1 MHRFTRFCPFPI
13 PQISPCF
20 KRYSSHR
27 SRESKIVVV
36 EDSKYEKVVS
46 TFESLN
52 YDKMQDELTKEEEI
66 TIGIALNLAVSVQR
80 NIAICFVA
88 IFVSLS
94 VMIINVTEHR
104 FIHFKHGILLSQ
116 FKLYFATP
124 QWRLLIPLIPQWILF
139 TTVPAMLSSLFFVMS
154 EKDPKTAGMPGT
166 IGFLNGIQFSRTVSF
181 KLLIYRIMSTIF
193 MLMGCLVAGKEGAV
207 MNIGAV
213 LGILTSMMHFPFK
226 YNRCFK
232 LIQNDRE
239 RRDMASVGI
248 ASAVCAAFVAPIGG
262 VVLALEEGIVY
273 GTKELTTNILFGS
286 VITSFTSAT
295 IKLILIHHCVG
306 CVMEKDLQFLADIE
320 NRDTFMEYRFFEIL
334 LFIVFGI
341 IGGLTGSAWNCLEV
355 QISYWRKKYI
365 KKNWLKIL
373 EVVVVS
379 TVTAIISLI
388 ILLSVTE
395 CSRGG
400 LRENEFVTLIK
411 WHCGKGQ
418 LPTVLLFFFQ
428 NDVSLMNTL
437 ICDERLIGVKPLL
450 VLLVYYFILSA
461 IYMGIAISGGIF
473 IPHII
478 TGAAWGRLLAESL
491 LILAPQTKA
500 WCRPQMYAFLAAA
513 SHICGTTRIC
523 LSIGIILLESSGQ
536 IAFGLPV
543 FIVVIITKFVADNL
557 THSLY
562 QSECLMKGMP
572 LLQKTVPP
580 YCSWIPVQNI
590 MNTNV
595 IALPKVTTVGAIV
608 NVLKNTKH
616 NGFPVVDPD
625 FSSEEDGFESYGQL
639 LGLVLR
645 INLIII
651 LKHRLYA
658 SESFEENL
666 NVLRNN
672 AGRGEMDFKLQDIK
686 HLKEEE
692 DKTVDLGRFM
702 HTSPFFVQTETSF
715 STVYSLMTRLGM
727 RHLLVVNQSN
737 ESKLIVRENNYYAK
751 VVSTFETLDYEKTQD
766 EITNNE
772 EIKHGLR
779 LNFVLALQRNVVT
792 LIVAF
797 SISLCVMII
806 LQVEHHYLDFK
817 FDYLADY
824 LEDYYAK
831 PRIQS
836 FFPFYVG
843 WILFTLIP
851 GMLSGLLTIMVIEPV
866 SVGRGMPSIIGFL
879 NGIQFQRMLSFK
891 LLIAK
896 VISTILMLMATL
908 PAGIEGPIMYM
919 GVILGVR
926 VPMIRIPFKNV
937 RCFKLLQNDREKR
950 DMASVG
956 IAAGVCAAFIAPV
969 GCVLKK
975 DVLFLTNDEDSA
987 EFLHYHFFEV
997 PIFILFGIIGGLTGS
1012 AWNCLEMQIS
1022 YWRQKYVKKNISKLL
1037 ELACILIIIATFSFI
1052 CLITMS
1058 DCIQIRK
1065 GEKHELPPR
1074 KMFCAEGEIPT
1085 MMLFFF
1091 QKDVSLL
1098 TSLIFGEATFGM
1110 KALIVLLIYYFT
1122 LSAALMGASISGGIF
1137 IPSMVTGAIWGRLL
1151 AESLLIL
1158 APQTK
1163 AWCRPQMYA
1172 FLAAGAHIG
1181 GTTRICFSI
1190 GIILLESS
1198 GQTSFGL
1205 PVFIVVITTKI
1216 VGDMFTH
1223 PIYHSECLMKGMPF
1237 LERKVPPNCSWIQVR
1252 NIMNKN
1258 VVALPQ
1264 VTTVGAIVHVLK
1276 NTKHNGFPVVDPDFN
1291 SEEEGIDSY
1300 GQLLGLVLRDKLL
1313 IILKNKLYGKES
1325 FHGTLNIL
1333 RNQFDTNLKLGDIR
1347 FVKGEEKK
1355 TVDLGRFMNPS
1366 PMFVQMETSF
1376 STVYALMAGLGMRH
1390 LLVVNQSN
1398 EVVGVVTRKDIAV
1411 HKSEITCCTADT
1423 KVVPL
1428 VDE

>member
-1 MHRFTRFCPFPI
+1 MPGYSCICPI
-13 PQISPCF
+13 PVPPISPCF
-20 KRYSSHR
+20 KRYETHR
-27 SRESKIVVV
+27 SR
-36 EDSKYEKVVS
+36 
-46 TFESLN
+46 
-52 YDKMQDELTKEEEI
+52 
-66 TIGIALNLAVSVQR
+66 
-80 NIAICFVA
+80 
-88 IFVSLS
+88 
-94 VMIINVTEHR
+94 
-104 FIHFKHGILLSQ
+104 
-116 FKLYFATP
+116 
-124 QWRLLIPLIPQWILF
+124 
-139 TTVPAMLSSLFFVMS
+139 
-154 EKDPKTAGMPGT
+154 
-166 IGFLNGIQFSRTVSF
+166 
-181 KLLIYRIMSTIF
+181 
-193 MLMGCLVAGKEGAV
+193 
-207 MNIGAV
+207 
-213 LGILTSMMHFPFK
+213 
-226 YNRCFK
+226 
-232 LIQNDRE
+232 
-239 RRDMASVGI
+239 
-248 ASAVCAAFVAPIGG
+248 
-262 VVLALEEGIVY
+262 
-273 GTKELTTNILFGS
+273 
-286 VITSFTSAT
+286 
-295 IKLILIHHCVG
+295 
-306 CVMEKDLQFLADIE
+306 
-320 NRDTFMEYRFFEIL
+320 
-334 LFIVFGI
+334 
-341 IGGLTGSAWNCLEV
+341 
-355 QISYWRKKYI
+355 
-365 KKNWLKIL
+365 
-373 EVVVVS
+373 
-379 TVTAIISLI
+379 
-388 ILLSVTE
+388 
-395 CSRGG
+395 
-400 LRENEFVTLIK
+400 
-411 WHCGKGQ
+411 
-418 LPTVLLFFFQ
+418 
-428 NDVSLMNTL
+428 
-437 ICDERLIGVKPLL
+437 
-450 VLLVYYFILSA
+450 
-461 IYMGIAISGGIF
+461 
-473 IPHII
+473 
-478 TGAAWGRLLAESL
+478 
-491 LILAPQTKA
+491 
-500 WCRPQMYAFLAAA
+500 
-513 SHICGTTRIC
+513 
-523 LSIGIILLESSGQ
+523 
-536 IAFGLPV
+536 
-543 FIVVIITKFVADNL
+543 
-557 THSLY
+557 
-562 QSECLMKGMP
+562 
-572 LLQKTVPP
+572 
-580 YCSWIPVQNI
+580 
-590 MNTNV
+590 
-595 IALPKVTTVGAIV
+595 
-608 NVLKNTKH
+608 
-616 NGFPVVDPD
+616 
-625 FSSEEDGFESYGQL
+625 
-639 LGLVLR
+639 
-645 INLIII
+645 
-651 LKHRLYA
+651 
-658 SESFEENL
+658 
-666 NVLRNN
+666 
-672 AGRGEMDFKLQDIK
+672 
-686 HLKEEE
+686 
-692 DKTVDLGRFM
+692 
-702 HTSPFFVQTETSF
+702 
-715 STVYSLMTRLGM
+715 
-727 RHLLVVNQSN
+727 

-766 EITNNE
+766 EITNDE
-772 EIKHGLR
+772 EKKHGLR
-779 LNFVLALQRNVVT
+779 LNFVLAFQRNVVT
-792 LIVAF
+792 LIVAV
-797 SISLCVMII
+797 SISLCVFII
-806 LQVEHHYLDFK
+806 LQVEHHYLEFK
-817 FDYLADY
+817 FNYLADY
-824 LEDYYAK
+824 LEDYYTK

-836 FFPFYVG
+836 FFPFFVS
-843 WILFTLIP
+843 WNLFTLIP
-851 GMLSGLLTIMVIEPV
+851 GMLSGLLTITVIEPV
-866 SVGRGMPSIIGFL
+866 SVGRGMPSIIAFL
-879 NGIQFQRMLSFK
+879 NGIQFQKSLSLK
-891 LLIAK
+891 LLIVK
-896 VISTILMLMATL
+896 VISTIFMLMATL

-969 GCVLKK
+969 GGVAMALEEGISYCSTSLTARIFFGSVMTSMTSAFLISLLINCVGCVLKK

-987 EFLHYHFFEV
+987 EFLHYQFFEV

-1065 GEKHELPPR
+1065 GEKHELHPR

-1098 TSLIFGEATFGM
+1098 TCLIFGEATFGM

-1205 PVFIVVITTKI
+1205 PVFIVVVTTKI

-1223 PIYHSECLMKGMPF
+1223 PIYHSEYLMKGMPF

-1333 RNQFDTNLKLGDIR
+1333 RNQFDTNLK
-1347 FVKGEEKK
+1347 
-1355 TVDLGRFMNPS
+1355 
-1366 PMFVQMETSF
+1366 ETSF

>member
-20 KRYSSHR
+20 KRYSSHIR
-27 SRESKIVVV
+27 RESKIIVL

-66 TIGIALNLAVSVQR
+66 KFGVAINLALIIQR

-88 IFVSLS
+88 IFVALC
-94 VMIINVTEHR
+94 VTIINIAEHKYLD
-104 FIHFKHGILLSQ
+104 FKISFLLTQ
-116 FKLYFATP
+116 FKYYFATP
-124 QWRLLIPLIPQWILF
+124 QWRLLFPLIPMWILF
-139 TTVPAMLSSLFFVMS
+139 TTVPAILSSLFFVIAEPDS
-154 EKDPKTAGMPGT
+154 STAGLPEIT
-166 IGFLNGIQFSRTVSF
+166 GFLNGIQFPRPVSF
-181 KLLIYRIMSTIF
+181 KLLIYKIISTIF
-193 MLMGCLVAGKEGAV
+193 MLMAGIVTDKEGAI
-207 MNIGAV
+207 MHIGVILGV
-213 LGILTSMMHFPFK
+213 LISMMRIPFK
-226 YNRCFK
+226 NVRCFK
-232 LIQNDRE
+232 LLQNDRE
-239 RRDMASVGI
+239 RRDMASMGF
-248 ASAVCAAFVAPIGG
+248 AAGVCAAFIAPVGG
-262 VVLALEEGIVY
+262 VVLALEEGISY
-273 GTKELTTNILFGS
+273 GTKALTTNILFSS

-295 IKLILIHHCVG
+295 IKLILIR
-306 CVMEKDLQFLADIE
+306 Q
-320 NRDTFMEYRFFEIL
+320 
-334 LFIVFGI
+334 
-341 IGGLTGSAWNCLEV
+341 
-355 QISYWRKKYI
+355 
-365 KKNWLKIL
+365 
-373 EVVVVS
+373 
-379 TVTAIISLI
+379 
-388 ILLSVTE
+388 
-395 CSRGG
+395 
-400 LRENEFVTLIK
+400 
-411 WHCGKGQ
+411 
-418 LPTVLLFFFQ
+418 
-428 NDVSLMNTL
+428 
-437 ICDERLIGVKPLL
+437 CD
-450 VLLVYYFILSA
+450 
-461 IYMGIAISGGIF
+461 
-473 IPHII
+473 
-478 TGAAWGRLLAESL
+478 
-491 LILAPQTKA
+491 A
-500 WCRPQMYAFLAAA
+500 WCRPQMYAFLATGA
-513 SHICGTTRIC
+513 HVGGTTRIC
-523 LSIGIILLESSGQ
+523 LSIGIILLESSGE

-543 FIVVIITKFVADNL
+543 FIVVITTKFVADKL
-557 THSLY
+557 THPIY
-562 QSECLMKGMP
+562 HSECLMKGMP
-572 LLQKTVPP
+572 LLERTVPP
-580 YCSWIPVQNI
+580 NCSWIPVRNI
-590 MNTNV
+590 MNKNV
-595 IALPKVTTVGAIV
+595 VALPQVTTVGAIV
-608 NVLKNTKH
+608 HVLKNTKH

-692 DKTVDLGRFM
+692 DNTVDLGRFM

-969 GCVLKK
+969 GGVAMALEEGISYCSTSLTARIFFGSVMTSMTSAFLISLLINHCVGCVLKK

-1198 GQTSFGL
+1198 GQTSVGL

-1300 GQLLGLVLRDKLL
+1300 GQLLGLVLRSKLL

-1333 RNQFDTNLKLGDIR
+1333 RNQFDTNL
-1347 FVKGEEKK
+1347 E
-1355 TVDLGRFMNPS
+1355 
-1366 PMFVQMETSF
+1366 ETSF

-1423 KVVPL
+1423 EVVPL

>member
-1 MHRFTRFCPFPI
+1 MPGYSCICPI
-13 PQISPCF
+13 PVPPISPCF
-20 KRYSSHR
+20 KRYETHR
-27 SRESKIVVV
+27 SR
-36 EDSKYEKVVS
+36 
-46 TFESLN
+46 
-52 YDKMQDELTKEEEI
+52 
-66 TIGIALNLAVSVQR
+66 
-80 NIAICFVA
+80 
-88 IFVSLS
+88 
-94 VMIINVTEHR
+94 
-104 FIHFKHGILLSQ
+104 
-116 FKLYFATP
+116 
-124 QWRLLIPLIPQWILF
+124 
-139 TTVPAMLSSLFFVMS
+139 
-154 EKDPKTAGMPGT
+154 
-166 IGFLNGIQFSRTVSF
+166 
-181 KLLIYRIMSTIF
+181 
-193 MLMGCLVAGKEGAV
+193 
-207 MNIGAV
+207 
-213 LGILTSMMHFPFK
+213 
-226 YNRCFK
+226 
-232 LIQNDRE
+232 
-239 RRDMASVGI
+239 
-248 ASAVCAAFVAPIGG
+248 
-262 VVLALEEGIVY
+262 
-273 GTKELTTNILFGS
+273 
-286 VITSFTSAT
+286 
-295 IKLILIHHCVG
+295 
-306 CVMEKDLQFLADIE
+306 
-320 NRDTFMEYRFFEIL
+320 
-334 LFIVFGI
+334 
-341 IGGLTGSAWNCLEV
+341 
-355 QISYWRKKYI
+355 
-365 KKNWLKIL
+365 
-373 EVVVVS
+373 
-379 TVTAIISLI
+379 
-388 ILLSVTE
+388 
-395 CSRGG
+395 
-400 LRENEFVTLIK
+400 
-411 WHCGKGQ
+411 
-418 LPTVLLFFFQ
+418 
-428 NDVSLMNTL
+428 
-437 ICDERLIGVKPLL
+437 
-450 VLLVYYFILSA
+450 
-461 IYMGIAISGGIF
+461 
-473 IPHII
+473 
-478 TGAAWGRLLAESL
+478 
-491 LILAPQTKA
+491 
-500 WCRPQMYAFLAAA
+500 
-513 SHICGTTRIC
+513 
-523 LSIGIILLESSGQ
+523 
-536 IAFGLPV
+536 
-543 FIVVIITKFVADNL
+543 
-557 THSLY
+557 
-562 QSECLMKGMP
+562 
-572 LLQKTVPP
+572 
-580 YCSWIPVQNI
+580 
-590 MNTNV
+590 
-595 IALPKVTTVGAIV
+595 
-608 NVLKNTKH
+608 
-616 NGFPVVDPD
+616 
-625 FSSEEDGFESYGQL
+625 
-639 LGLVLR
+639 
-645 INLIII
+645 
-651 LKHRLYA
+651 
-658 SESFEENL
+658 
-666 NVLRNN
+666 
-672 AGRGEMDFKLQDIK
+672 
-686 HLKEEE
+686 
-692 DKTVDLGRFM
+692 
-702 HTSPFFVQTETSF
+702 
-715 STVYSLMTRLGM
+715 
-727 RHLLVVNQSN
+727 

-766 EITNNE
+766 EITNDE
-772 EIKHGLR
+772 EKKHGLR
-779 LNFVLALQRNVVT
+779 LNFVLAFQRNVVT
-792 LIVAF
+792 LIVAV
-797 SISLCVMII
+797 SISLCVFII
-806 LQVEHHYLDFK
+806 LQVEHHYLEFK
-817 FDYLADY
+817 FNYLADY
-824 LEDYYAK
+824 LEDYYTK

-836 FFPFYVG
+836 FFPFFVS
-843 WILFTLIP
+843 WNLFTLIP
-851 GMLSGLLTIMVIEPV
+851 GMLSGLLTITVIE
-866 SVGRGMPSIIGFL
+866 
-879 NGIQFQRMLSFK
+879 
-891 LLIAK
+891 
-896 VISTILMLMATL
+896 
-908 PAGIEGPIMYM
+908 EGPIMYM

-969 GCVLKK
+969 GGVAMALEEGISYCSTSLTARIFFGSVMTSMTSAFLISLLINCVGCVLKK

-987 EFLHYHFFEV
+987 EFLHYQFFEV

-1065 GEKHELPPR
+1065 GEKHELHPR

-1098 TSLIFGEATFGM
+1098 TCLIFGEATFGM

-1205 PVFIVVITTKI
+1205 PVFIVVVTTKI

-1223 PIYHSECLMKGMPF
+1223 PIYHSEYLMKGMPF